1 MNINIYLFYYIGGM
15 KWSKDENRML
25 SVMELPFIKKKKKGF
40 KYYMRRLCKL
50 LMGELVYV

>member
-1 MNINIYLFYYIGGM
+1 M